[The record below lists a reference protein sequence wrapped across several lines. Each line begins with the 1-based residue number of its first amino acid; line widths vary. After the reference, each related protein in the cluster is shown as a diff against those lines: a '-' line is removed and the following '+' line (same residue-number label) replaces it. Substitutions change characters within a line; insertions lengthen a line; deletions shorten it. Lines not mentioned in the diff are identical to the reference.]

1 MGHLLI
7 FDLEDKAKAVE
18 EENLKIR
25 QGPKFATRAQLG
37 RAFVEQWSQ
46 EGNVCRRSNW
56 PTSFNTVTRAQK
68 HRLPTERLTE
78 LGSNGF
84 PVDLGFSLRENLG
97 RQLGNEGGDF
107 NFHDEV

>member
-18 EENLKIR
+18 KENLKIR
-25 QGPKFATRAQLG
+25 QGPKFALTQMG
-37 RAFVEQWSQ
+37 RAFVEQWSP
-46 EGNVCRRSNW
+46 EGNVCRRSNG

-68 HRLPTERLTE
+68 RRLPTERLTE

-84 PVDLGFSLRENLG
+84 PVDLDFSLREKFG
-97 RQLGNEGGDF
+97 RAVGKSRRGF
-107 NFHDEV
+107 